1 MNVLFGEW
9 LRRLR
14 IERGYTQQQ
23 LGDMLFVGRST
34 ISKWESG
41 DRLPDIATI
50 SRLSEC
56 LNADVAELLRYTEQ
70 TDEKP
75 KVLLLDDER
84 IILTGTLPVLRA
96 ALPGAEISGF
106 DNPADALAF
115 ARENRVALAF
125 LDIEMG
131 RVSGLDVCRSLL
143 EIDPHVNVVFLTA
156 YREYSFDAWATGAC
170 GFLLKPLDAQSVR
183 ALLPRLRWPVVGL
196 EAIC

>member
-170 GFLLKPLDAQSVR
+170 GFLLKPLDPESVR

>member
-106 DNPADALAF
+106 ENPADALAF

>member
-56 LNADVAELLRYTEQ
+56 LNADVAELLRYSEL

-106 DNPADALAF
+106 ENPADALAF

-143 EIDPHVNVVFLTA
+143 EINPHVNVVFLTA

-170 GFLLKPLDAQSVR
+170 GFLLKPLDPESVR
-183 ALLPRLRWPVVGL
+183 ALLPRLRWPVAGL